1 MRKRAKEK
9 APVDRVLKSLVNVL
23 SLVYATAVIPIL
35 LEWVDERSAVVGV
48 SRREILLV
56 PTGTVVGTAGG
67 MAVGSAAIPTLR
79 AASSLL
85 HEPAYR

>member
-1 MRKRAKEK
+1 MD
-9 APVDRVLKSLVNVL
+9 PNSLVNPGNGTWEDDRVA
-23 SLVYATAVIPIL
+23 VVGTAVIPIL